1 MTSKSKVAAH
11 SWLGGSQLSRAN
23 SSAHAELVSI
33 DMLPVS
39 GTGLRMVAAANLVE
53 VAALVGDAARATM
66 LNALMGGQSL
76 TATELAYCANV
87 SRSTA
92 SGHLNKLVAAR
103 LLTVTRERRFS
114 YYRIASPLVAA
125 MLESIKVVAAI
136 EVPPRRQPRSAN
148 DDALRF
154 ARSCYDHLAGWAG
167 VAVTDS
173 LVAMGHIV
181 LTDEGGEVTS
191 SGERFLSAL
200 GVDLTSRTRR
210 IFCQPCLDWSERR
223 YHIRGLVG
231 AAILNRLLALG
242 WFKHEPNSR
251 ALHLTPAGRAGLAE
265 TFGIELDAVEA
276 RSASGEARIAHR
288 A

>member
-1 MTSKSKVAAH
+1 
-11 SWLGGSQLSRAN
+11 
-23 SSAHAELVSI
+23 
-33 DMLPVS
+33 
-39 GTGLRMVAAANLVE
+39 MVAAANLVE
-53 VAALVGDAARATM
+53 VAALVGDTARATM

-76 TATELAYCANV
+76 TATELAYSANI

-92 SGHLNKLVAAR
+92 SGHLSKLVAAR
-103 LLTVTRERRFS
+103 LLIVTRKRRFS

-231 AAILNRLLALG
+231 SAILDRLLALG
-242 WFKHEPNSR
+242 WFKREPHSR
-251 ALHLTPAGRAGLAE
+251 ALRVTAAGRTGLAE

-276 RSASGEARIAHR
+276 RSVIKAAALDCTG
-288 A
+288 